1 MKGNGRIIAFA
12 GIVVF
17 IVVFILLNMT
27 VFTISDI
34 SVQNAVYS
42 DYIDK
47 SAIIESSG
55 IAKNQNIFLLNET
68 NARLKIEEAFP
79 YLEVVTV
86 ERKFPSAVIIHVD
99 MRTPVMSIA
108 VSATTDRYAII
119 DTDLKILD
127 VVDASS
133 DLYKMATHINHV
145 EIASPVVG
153 VTLDDNDTCNRCL
166 LAIGKVSEG
175 EQLQFWHFFSAIT
188 IENNCAY
195 VTLRTGVTVRLD
207 DIDRIDVKQHLRVA
221 LELYKTF
228 DEQDYHRRKG
238 FIFFDT
244 ERGGWVWSE
253 YDNVATEAYRLQY

>member
-1 MKGNGRIIAFA
+1 MKGNRRIIAFA

-34 SVQNAVYS
+34 KVQNAVYS

-55 IAKNQNIFLLNET
+55 IQHNQNIFLLNES

-79 YLEVVTV
+79 YLEVETV
-86 ERKFPSAVIIHVD
+86 ERKFPSSVIIHVN

-108 VSATTDRYAII
+108 VAATADQYAII

-127 VVDASS
+127 IVNATS
-133 DLYKMATHINHV
+133 DLYRMATHINHV
-145 EIASPVVG
+145 EIYSPVVG
-153 VTLDDNDTCNRCL
+153 VTLSADEATNRCL
-166 LAIGKVSEG
+166 LDIGKVSEG

-188 IENNCAY
+188 IENNLAY
-195 VTLRTGVTVRLD
+195 VTLRTGVTIRLD
-207 DIDRIDVKQHLRVA
+207 NIDTIDVKQYLRIA

-228 DEQDYHRRKG
+228 DEQDYHRRTG
-238 FIFFDT
+238 FIFYDNGK
-244 ERGGWVWSE
+244 GGWIWSE
-253 YDNVATEAYRLQY
+253 YDNVATEAARVY

>member
-12 GIVVF
+12 GVVVF

-27 VFTISDI
+27 VFTISNVT
-34 SVQNAVYS
+34 VQNAVYS

-47 SAIIESSG
+47 TAIIESSG
-55 IAKNQNIFLLNET
+55 ISTNQNIFMLNES

-86 ERKFPSAVIIHVD
+86 ERKFPSSVVIHVD

-108 VSATTDRYAII
+108 VAGTSDKYAII

-127 VVDASS
+127 VVDAGN
-133 DLYKMATHINHV
+133 DLYRMATHINHV
-145 EIASPVVG
+145 EIGSPVVG
-153 VTLDDNDTCNRCL
+153 VTLDYNDSTNRCL
-166 LAIGKVSEG
+166 LDIGKVSEG

-188 IENNCAY
+188 IENNLSY
-195 VTLRTGVTVRLD
+195 VTLRTGVTIRLD
-207 DIDRIDVKQHLRVA
+207 EIDSIDVKQHLRIA
-221 LELYKTF
+221 LELFKTF

-238 FIFFDT
+238 FIFYDT
-244 ERGGWVWSE
+244 VKGGWIWSE
-253 YDNVATEAYRLQY
+253 YDNVATETHRVG